1 MRLVVSCACA
11 LALLWPA
18 AAFAQEPPPK
28 IGPFVVDLHGTVPRF
43 PEDVTLAGSRA
54 MTLAEL
60 PGSGLGIQIGLHLY
74 LAKWRAIT
82 FGVGGEFTSGRA
94 TQTPAEGA
102 TGRAAT
108 ETFRCLSPQISF
120 NFGNGNGWSYISGG
134 ISRSVWSLVPE
145 GQEPFP
151 SDSEYLKTI
160 NYGGGARWFAKPHLA
175 FRLPVPR
182 IPRQPAH
189 DAAHRRRRR
198 EREVGSACRRT

>member
-134 ISRSVWSLVPE
+134 IGWATLTTGRVDKPLPDAGS
-145 GQEPFP
+145 GT
-151 SDSEYLKTI
+151 KTI
-160 NYGGGARWFAKPHLA
+160 NYGGGARWFSK
-175 FRLPVPR
+175 
-182 IPRQPAH
+182 
-189 DAAHRRRRR
+189 
-198 EREVGSACRRT
+198 TT